1 MKKTIVKYFIDFM
14 GKQESWLNE
23 MAARGLRLVR
33 CGKLT
38 YEFEQCAPG
47 EYQYCVEFVG
57 EKSYANQ
64 KDYKRFLEGLGYR
77 VYCKNIN
84 LNWSVG
90 KLRFRPWGDGAGKFS
105 ASPGTYNRE
114 ILIVEKKSDGK
125 PFDLHTDTAGISGV
139 FGTLRN
145 AYLCVSAI
153 GIILAGLF
161 AASELT
167 SFNFAWGALSAWY
180 GGVLFAVV
188 GAVGIFFSV
197 KYAYIAKLYRELG
210 KTNE

>member
-14 GKQESWLNE
+14 DKQESWLNE

-57 EKSYANQ
+57 EKSCANQ
-64 KDYKRFLEGLGYR
+64 KDYKKFLEGLGYR
-77 VYCKNIN
+77 AYCKNIN

-90 KLRFRPWGDGAGKFS
+90 KIRFRPWGDGTGKLS
-105 ASPGTYNRE
+105 TSPGTYNRE
-114 ILIVEKKSDGK
+114 ILIVEKKSEGK
-125 PFDLHTDTAGISGV
+125 PFCLHTDMAGVSEV

-153 GIILAGLF
+153 AIILAALF

-167 SFNFAWGALSAWY
+167 PLYSAWGTLPALY
-180 GGVLFAVV
+180 GGVLFAAV
-188 GAVGIFFSV
+188 GAVGVFFSV
-197 KYAYIAKLYRELG
+197 KYACIAKRYWVLG